1 MKRDVIRKG
10 AGGFEMNFGPL
21 VIVEVAGVRAVTQD
35 WRAKQLGLTIVEQA
49 EGEEIPEFLD
59 DLPLTMQYAI
69 AEITVYPF
77 EKADIKVLGKAL
89 SELGGLGD
97 VPNRVGVTHR
107 ARILMTWENGVQV
120 GEQYTLDHFY
130 DGLSAEEIERSRF

>member
-1 MKRDVIRKG
+1 MKKDVIRKS
-10 AGGFEMNFGPL
+10 ADGFELNFGPL
-21 VIVEVAGVRAVTQD
+21 VIVEVAGFRAATQD
-35 WRAKQLGLTIVEQA
+35 WRAKQLGLAIVEQA
-49 EGEEIPEFLD
+49 EEEEIPEFLD
-59 DLPLTMQYAI
+59 DLPLIMKYAI

-89 SELGGLGD
+89 SELDGLGD
-97 VPNRVGVTHR
+97 VPNRVVVEHH
-107 ARILMTWENGVQV
+107 ARVLMTWENGAQV